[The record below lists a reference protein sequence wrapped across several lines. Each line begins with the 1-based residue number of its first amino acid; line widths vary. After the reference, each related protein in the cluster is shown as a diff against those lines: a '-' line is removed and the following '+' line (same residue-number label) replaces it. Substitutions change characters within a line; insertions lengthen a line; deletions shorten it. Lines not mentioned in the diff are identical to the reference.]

1 MRILFSTALTGNL
14 TFSLYY
20 PLFIHI
26 ANGVLN
32 LLFVRSSRSAHPSTS
47 MVYLIIIQP
56 VESPQTGG
64 QCDRNGHFVG

>member
-26 ANGVLN
+26 GNGVPN
-32 LLFVRSSRSAHPSTS
+32 LLFVRSSRSAHSSTPL
-47 MVYLIIIQP
+47 V
-56 VESPQTGG
+56 
-64 QCDRNGHFVG
+64 